1 MVGVIYMFNIK
12 FIEAG
17 EEYIDSFIIAFKEIT
32 GKEEGLEKLNDLVSR
47 NTREFVIDAIESGIP
62 FIFAIDEEKG
72 RVIGAVAIQ
81 LKSMEVG
88 YLSIAILKEYRG
100 FGIGKD
106 MISVAFKR
114 ARKFGFRTIELEV
127 YKQNKAAINLYKSIG
142 FESFSKGKG
151 IEEVK
156 YMKMSI

>member
-1 MVGVIYMFNIK
+1 MFNIK
-12 FIEAG
+12 FVDAG

-32 GKEEGLEKLNDLVSR
+32 AKGEGLEKLNDLVSR
-47 NTREFVIDAIESGIP
+47 NTRDFVIDAIESGIP
-62 FIFAIDEEKG
+62 FIFAIDEDKS

-88 YLSIAILKEYRG
+88 YLSIAILNEYRG
-100 FGIGKD
+100 FGIGKQIID
-106 MISVAFKR
+106 VAFKR

-142 FESFSKGKG
+142 FESFIKDDET
-151 IEEVK
+151 EEIK
-156 YMKMSI
+156 YMKIRI

>member
-1 MVGVIYMFNIK
+1 MFNIK
-12 FIEAG
+12 FVDAG

-32 GKEEGLEKLNDLVSR
+32 AKEEGLEKLNDLVSR
-47 NTREFVIDAIESGIP
+47 NTRDFVIDAIESGIP
-62 FIFAIDEEKG
+62 FIFAIDEDKS

-88 YLSIAILKEYRG
+88 YLSIAILNEYRG
-100 FGIGKD
+100 FGIGKQIID
-106 MISVAFKR
+106 VAFKR

-142 FESFSKGKG
+142 FESFIKDDET
-151 IEEVK
+151 EEIK
-156 YMKMSI
+156 YMKIRI